1 MIELLI
7 KIVGLDN
14 SGKTTALYFL
24 KLGEVISTTPT
35 IGFNVETVVYKN
47 VSFTVWDI
55 GGQDKIVCFLIWQLF
70 ILNNLFFREV
80 YGVIIT
86 PIAQV
91 FLILTYF

>member
-1 MIELLI
+1 MT

-55 GGQDKIVCFLIWQLF
+55 GGQDKIVCFHIVVS
-70 ILNNLFFREV
+70 I
-80 YGVIIT
+80 
-86 PIAQV
+86 
-91 FLILTYF
+91 